1 MYKVMIVD
9 DEPIIRCG
17 IRACLDWN
25 VLGLEVVGE
34 YANGEEAYAAMADER
49 PDILIT
55 DIKMPL
61 MDGIELTGKAMALI
75 PTLKVVFVS
84 SYNDFEFVREG
95 IRLGALDYILKP
107 TLEPSE
113 LEALMRRC
121 VAMLDREREVN
132 RHLSLADRQAREEE
146 RRRWEQELKRLLR
159 GGAASAAAEPP
170 DRDRKERLPD
180 WLARPVLSAC
190 ILLDHTQC
198 FDENNGFMHKAILL
212 EDVRQAWYELCPVS
226 VALVTEP
233 GGLFLVIPQE
243 GAGPEALGRFATCK
257 RRVEERCGVSLT
269 AGVFLHRDGAA
280 WEERFKKARE
290 AGARR
295 FFAGTGGVHVYDG
308 ARPAPDTAESAGF
321 TSRPLPPSRPA
332 TPAEMRR
339 ELAERH
345 RVPVGMAGLD
355 SWATLPYISALG
367 GSFMSDDFSGADGF
381 LNSDATVSAVTRL
394 LEWHRKGILSP
405 DLFSPDFD
413 RWGGIQSGQFLMID
427 EGPWFYSILLND
439 RTRTVA
445 VDDITVSAPFPSGA
459 GPASILGGENLV
471 MLKGV
476 RHPEEAW
483 TFMRWMTDVPYQTVM
498 AGTGLLPTNRRAAEN
513 IRAGAGGYVQSY
525 VASMDRVFLRPPV
538 RDWERIEEIFKDA
551 LQSIFLGDAD
561 VRETLDAAAREID
574 RVMNRTGCR

>member
-1 MYKVMIVD
+1 MGTVYKVMIVD

-339 ELAERH
+339 ELADRQVLWRMDRQGEAA
-345 RVPVGMAGLD
+345 VK
-355 SWATLPYISALG
+355 
-367 GSFMSDDFSGADGF
+367 ADAC
-381 LNSDATVSAVTRL
+381 SL
-394 LEWHRKGILSP
+394 LA
-405 DLFSPDFD
+405 
-413 RWGGIQSGQFLMID
+413 RW
-427 EGPWFYSILLND
+427 
-439 RTRTVA
+439 
-445 VDDITVSAPFPSGA
+445 
-459 GPASILGGENLV
+459 
-471 MLKGV
+471 
-476 RHPEEAW
+476 
-483 TFMRWMTDVPYQTVM
+483 
-498 AGTGLLPTNRRAAEN
+498 
-513 IRAGAGGYVQSY
+513 AGGRTDTAFQLSG
-525 VASMDRVFLRPPV
+525 M
-538 RDWERIEEIFKDA
+538 ERIN
-551 LQSIFLGDAD
+551 
-561 VRETLDAAAREID
+561 RCETLDELVSVLEQLAPSIAENAVAGSDKSGAALMEKALQYLREHYTEELTLQDVADHVHVSRNYFSHLFKKHTGQNFIDCLIHLRIRHAQNLLAGSELKIYEVAERSGFRDVKYFSKLFRRMTGFSPQEFRARAREGKE
-574 RVMNRTGCR
+574 T